1 MAIYHQHIKAIQR
14 SKGKSAVAAAAYRS
28 ASKLHD
34 KRTGEV
40 HDYTK
45 KERVDFS
52 SIIGWL
58 DTREALWNTAESTEK
73 RKDATTARE
82 YEVSLPIELHDY
94 QQQNLATEYGFWLH
108 EEYGVVVDLNIH
120 NIGSLNPHAHI
131 LTTTRVVVN
140 ELILT
145 DKSPRE
151 WSGTRREKA
160 GLTSR
165 KIDLIFA
172 REKWAQL
179 CNAALKDA
187 DHDERIDHRSYV
199 DQGILIPPQI
209 HMGVHALAEYKKT
222 GCSDRVEKNNEIIV
236 RQKKARALLDEKERL
251 QNQIS
256 RLKFSRSILDSKLEE
271 KQINYYIAHFSESE
285 SNIKESITPPEVI
298 HQQPLLNEWGLPV
311 EDDQSS
317 DDMETEWLSQ
327 DDLETANTE
336 HLYTTNYDTPD
347 SNGHLF
353 EVDYH
358 IPDSSASDQ

>member
-28 ASKLHD
+28 ASLLRD

-94 QQQNLATEYGFWLH
+94 QQQSLATQYGLWLH
-108 EEYGVVVDLNIH
+108 KEYGVVVDLNIH
-120 NIGSLNPHAHI
+120 NIGSLNSHAHI
-131 LTTTRVVVN
+131 LTTTRMVEN
-140 ELILT
+140 ERTLT

-151 WSGTRREKA
+151 WSGTRRVKA
-160 GLTSR
+160 GLISR
-165 KIDLIFA
+165 KLDLIAA

-179 CNAALKDA
+179 CNTALKDA
-187 DHDERIDHRSYV
+187 GHDERIDHRTYA

-209 HMGVHALAEYKKT
+209 HVGVHALAEHKKT
-222 GCSDRVEKNNEIIV
+222 GSSERVEKNDEIIA
-236 RQKKARALLDEKERL
+236 RQKKARELIQEKELL

-256 RLKFSRSILDSKLEE
+256 LLKFHQFLLHSKLNSE
-271 KQINYYIAHFSESE
+271 KINYYVAHFSIPE
-285 SNIKESITPPEVI
+285 NDIKEPSTTAKKN
-298 HQQPLLNEWGLPV
+298 HQQAQLNAWGFPIEHSHSADEYGPDWGAIDEPFITE
-311 EDDQSS
+311 EDYLYTP
-317 DDMETEWLSQ
+317 DMEIDH
-327 DDLETANTE
+327 DDK
-336 HLYTTNYDTPD
+336 LY
-347 SNGHLF
+347 
-353 EVDYH
+353 
-358 IPDSSASDQ
+358 

>member
-28 ASKLHD
+28 ATKLLD
-34 KRTGEV
+34 KRTGEL
-40 HDYTK
+40 HDYTRK
-45 KERVDFS
+45 QRVDFG

-58 DTREALWNTAESTEK
+58 DTREALWNAAESAEK
-73 RKDATTARE
+73 IKDATTARE

-94 QQQNLATEYGFWLH
+94 QQQSLATQYGLWLH

-120 NIGSLNPHAHI
+120 NIGSLNSHAHI
-131 LTTTRVVVN
+131 LTTTRMVEN
-140 ELILT
+140 ERTLT

-160 GLTSR
+160 GLISR
-165 KIDLIFA
+165 KLDLIAA

-179 CNAALKDA
+179 CNTALKDA
-187 DHDERIDHRSYV
+187 RHDERIDHRSYA

-222 GCSDRVEKNNEIIV
+222 GSSERVEKNNKIIAQ
-236 RQKKARALLDEKERL
+236 QKKARALVQEKDRL

-256 RLKFSRSILDSKLEE
+256 RLKFNQFILDSQLDKE
-271 KQINYYIAHFSESE
+271 QINYYVSHFSINE
-285 SNIKESITPPEVI
+285 NDIKEPSTTAEKN
-298 HQQPLLNEWGLPV
+298 HQQAQLNEWGFPV
-311 EDDQSS
+311 EDDQSL

-358 IPDSSASDQ
+358 IPDSSDSDQ